1 MSKEKRIPVERHD
14 RLYRTLHWLIV
25 GEMLLLL
32 ITGLAVSE
40 RVHLV
45 WPPRGLARSI
55 HVVVAFAWL
64 GTITFFLYY
73 FIYSG
78 EYRWFGLR
86 RLGEALDTMV
96 EEIRALLRGEHLPE
110 PIRYDPQNGEYVEK
124 IYPTEVLA
132 WWLWALVWTI
142 MAITGLGLV
151 FPEALGFVNRFW
163 HAIVAGATRAPIA
176 TRTVHW
182 VTALVIVAVVAIH
195 AYLVIA
201 TGILKGMIYGKR
213 EEPVAEQRTQEE
225 LAVEHG

>member
-1 MSKEKRIPVERHD
+1 MSREKRIPVERHD
-14 RLYRTLHWLIV
+14 RLYRILHWLIV
-25 GEMLLLL
+25 GEMLILL

-40 RVHLV
+40 RLDII
-45 WPPRGLARSI
+45 PLLSRGLARSI

-110 PIRYDPQNGEYVEK
+110 PVRYDPRRGEYVEK

-132 WWLWALVWTI
+132 WWLWAVLWTI
-142 MAITGLGLV
+142 MATTGLGLL
-151 FPEALGFVNRFW
+151 FPDTFGFVNRFW
-163 HAIVAGATRAPIA
+163 HAIVAGATRATVA
-176 TRTVHW
+176 SRTVHL
-182 VTALVIVAVVAIH
+182 VVALVIVAVVAIH

-201 TGILKGMIYGKR
+201 TGIWKGIIYGKR
-213 EEPVAEQRTQEE
+213 EEPV
-225 LAVEHG
+225 VEHG